1 MRLWTSENDG
11 NASGNKG
18 PTIGFCMSNRILGN
32 FSWILN
38 EVSKSGYTKHHQTK
52 SRDDSEPQAPSHS
65 HVQTVA
71 HPNTCTSHPMHLL
84 IICSSYSM
92 QHLHSWSTLSE
103 FSAAPLHR
111 HEKCR
116 RRKSGPQL
124 GDAAWETPRLDEFW
138 KNRSG
143 VVAAQASSLYRKIY
157 ICACVC
163 AQEYWT
169 PQIPKG
175 SPGLLGNI

>member
-1 MRLWTSENDG
+1 MRSPNLDTPN
-11 NASGNKG
+11 
-18 PTIGFCMSNRILGN
+18 I
-32 FSWILN
+32 
-38 EVSKSGYTKHHQTK
+38 TKLSHEMTVNHK
-52 SRDDSEPQAPSHS
+52 APSHS

-124 GDAAWETPRLDEFW
+124 GDAAWETPRLDDFW

-157 ICACVC
+157 IYMCVC

>member
-1 MRLWTSENDG
+1 MRSPNLDTPN
-11 NASGNKG
+11 
-18 PTIGFCMSNRILGN
+18 I
-32 FSWILN
+32 
-38 EVSKSGYTKHHQTK
+38 TKLSHEMTVNHK
-52 SRDDSEPQAPSHS
+52 APSHS

-124 GDAAWETPRLDEFW
+124 GDAAWETQDLMIFG
-138 KNRSG
+138 KIG
-143 VVAAQASSLYRKIY
+143 VEWSQLKQAVCTEKY
-157 ICACVC
+157 ICVCVC

-175 SPGLLGNI
+175 SPGLLENI